1 MDAFNTVLS
10 AAYILLMFFSSMFY
24 PLANLP
30 IWFRIPAYLNPMTW
44 QVDLLRFSLLGVG
57 STMPLLF
64 EAAAQIVF
72 MLLGLLLAVRA
83 LNRAA

>member
-1 MDAFNTVLS
+1 
-10 AAYILLMFFSSMFY
+10 
-24 PLANLP
+24 
-30 IWFRIPAYLNPMTW
+30 MTW